1 MAGRGEEDLYGVLG
15 LNKECSS
22 ADLKNAYKKL
32 ALRWHP
38 DRCSGD
44 DRSAQEATSKFQ
56 SIQKAYSVLS
66 DASKRSL
73 YDIGW
78 FLEDDNAETD
88 QQMGEFLGE
97 MATMMNQTSPAER
110 GESFEDLQRLFF
122 DMFQTDYF
130 QPAGWDDGNSSS
142 K

>member
-78 FLEDDNAETD
+78 FLEDDNAE
-88 QQMGEFLGE
+88 
-97 MATMMNQTSPAER
+97 ER